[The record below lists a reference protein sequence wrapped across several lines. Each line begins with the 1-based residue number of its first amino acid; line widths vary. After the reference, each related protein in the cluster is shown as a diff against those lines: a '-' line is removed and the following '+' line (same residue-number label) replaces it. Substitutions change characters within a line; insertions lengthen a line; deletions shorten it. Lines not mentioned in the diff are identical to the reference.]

1 MENNV
6 DTCPKCGKALHSDPG
21 FVIWCE
27 HCEWN
32 IEPEVDRSG
41 RVKNPM
47 ERYFIKHGKKHHEKT
62 RDLAQSLWNK
72 RGKPVFPPSIGMAF
86 SLVLS
91 FAVLVFSL
99 SALAAGVML
108 IIQYDFF
115 FIAVLISFFLIAVA
129 LFPLIAFIP
138 RRKKEHEYFDIDLSQ
153 YPASR
158 EFLDLLCEKMSIP
171 KIEKLTLS
179 RDYNARIVGGFFGFG
194 SPELELGFSLWS
206 VLKTDEKI
214 ALISHELSHIAH
226 GDLKRNRLTSFSIET
241 LRLWYSLLNPEWQAL
256 NNFSMMSLL
265 MLPFEVLG
273 WLTSRIV
280 YALGYLQAA
289 ALFTRFQIREFYA
302 DARAAQM
309 AGTSAVIR
317 LLDKLHLHNE
327 FWFTAGKYTLQPE
340 PKPAMFDY
348 IHSYLSSIPEGA
360 RKRLRIVMKRHMSRV
375 EATHPPTIDRI
386 DFIDGLSDANDL
398 PEIPIIYMQRM
409 EAELDALK
417 PDLSE
422 SIEGYVRRMN

>member
-1 MENNV
+1 
-6 DTCPKCGKALHSDPG
+6 
-21 FVIWCE
+21 
-27 HCEWN
+27 
-32 IEPEVDRSG
+32 
-41 RVKNPM
+41 M

-179 RDYNARIVGGFFGFG
+179 RDYNARIVGGFFNLSQNEVRRPCTG
-194 SPELELGFSLWS
+194 SSSGY
-206 VLKTDEKI
+206 
-214 ALISHELSHIAH
+214 AL
-226 GDLKRNRLTSFSIET
+226 LKR
-241 LRLWYSLLNPEWQAL
+241 
-256 NNFSMMSLL
+256 
-265 MLPFEVLG
+265 
-273 WLTSRIV
+273 
-280 YALGYLQAA
+280 LQFCAH
-289 ALFTRFQIREFYA
+289 
-302 DARAAQM
+302 
-309 AGTSAVIR
+309 
-317 LLDKLHLHNE
+317 LLDLAPTHFLGSSAYSRAE
-327 FWFTAGKYTLQPE
+327 MTA
-340 PKPAMFDY
+340 
-348 IHSYLSSIPEGA
+348 
-360 RKRLRIVMKRHMSRV
+360 
-375 EATHPPTIDRI
+375 
-386 DFIDGLSDANDL
+386 
-398 PEIPIIYMQRM
+398 
-409 EAELDALK
+409 
-417 PDLSE
+417 
-422 SIEGYVRRMN
+422 

>member
-1 MENNV
+1 
-6 DTCPKCGKALHSDPG
+6 
-21 FVIWCE
+21 
-27 HCEWN
+27 
-32 IEPEVDRSG
+32 
-41 RVKNPM
+41 
-47 ERYFIKHGKKHHEKT
+47 
-62 RDLAQSLWNK
+62 
-72 RGKPVFPPSIGMAF
+72 
-86 SLVLS
+86 
-91 FAVLVFSL
+91 
-99 SALAAGVML
+99 
-108 IIQYDFF
+108 
-115 FIAVLISFFLIAVA
+115 
-129 LFPLIAFIP
+129 
-138 RRKKEHEYFDIDLSQ
+138 
-153 YPASR
+153 
-158 EFLDLLCEKMSIP
+158 
-171 KIEKLTLS
+171 
-179 RDYNARIVGGFFGFG
+179 
-194 SPELELGFSLWS
+194 
-206 VLKTDEKI
+206 
-214 ALISHELSHIAH
+214 
-226 GDLKRNRLTSFSIET
+226 
-241 LRLWYSLLNPEWQAL
+241 
-256 NNFSMMSLL
+256 

-398 PEIPIIYMQRM
+398 PEIPIIYM
-409 EAELDALK
+409 LN
-417 PDLSE
+417 LSQNE
-422 SIEGYVRRMN
+422 VRRPCTGSSSGYALLKRLQFCAHLLDLAPTHFLGSSAYSRAEMTA